1 MPCRNCCSYRCCAFR
16 ALRSPKPLDRIS
28 LEYLPCRLTTTSY
41 RSLDR
46 ACCKSPRQLQV
57 ARHLQSELAQ
67 PLPEGRALLAALT
80 AGAMATLAA
89 RTAWVT
95 RREATYSAILRQALL
110 LADHLHRRSS
120 PSITCPPK
128 ATGSDSAANRQ
139 YVVTRAVETAR
150 RRAAEANGFQSF
162 GNEARLSESRRWA
175 HQTNAGRRQ
184 GGVKTTQ
191 AGGAV
196 VGAQG
201 AKPGSF
207 LPLKAEASALHVR
220 VPRRQP
226 HWRSS
231 AEGSSSSG
239 AAQRNRCRRYMVK
252 TCRLMLGNVESMRST
267 ELRAAPRRFESAV
280 ARRPRRKCFSFAFWG
295 LWGLLQDARLACAFG
310 ARESEYTSC
319 VQVEERDDMILLS
332 SGRAHSLRDDS
343 LVHRRGVLTGY
354 C

>member
-1 MPCRNCCSYRCCAFR
+1 MPQMLPEEPLLLLSKLLQLPLLRLR

-95 RREATYSAILRQALL
+95 RKEATYSAILRQALL

-128 ATGSDSAANRQ
+128 ATGSDSQPTVSTWSPVQPKQRGGEPPKQTVSRVLA
-139 YVVTRAVETAR
+139 TRLVSPSRVDGRIR
-150 RRAAEANGFQSF
+150 R
-162 GNEARLSESRRWA
+162 
-175 HQTNAGRRQ
+175 T
-184 GGVKTTQ
+184 
-191 AGGAV
+191 
-196 VGAQG
+196 QG
-201 AKPGSF
+201 A
-207 LPLKAEASALHVR
+207 ARVASKRPKQEEQSWEHRARSPAPSSLSKQKR
-220 VPRRQP
+220 VHCMSACPRRQP

-280 ARRPRRKCFSFAFWG
+280 APPPPEVLFLRVLGSVGPVAG
-295 LWGLLQDARLACAFG
+295 CATGVRFRS
-310 ARESEYTSC
+310 ARERIY
-319 VQVEERDDMILLS
+319 
-332 SGRAHSLRDDS
+332 
-343 LVHRRGVLTGY
+343 
-354 C
+354 